1 VNLVVV
7 KSAIESTSDSFIESI
22 SDSIF
27 ASVIESIIES
37 DSAILK
43 ELVSQ

>member
-1 VNLVVV
+1 MNLVVV